1 MDVEETVRRL
11 IRDKGLIELG
21 EKVLVGV
28 SGGIDSSSLLFLLD
42 RIRKEIG
49 IDLGVAHVNHGLR
62 GEESER
68 DEAFVR
74 KLTEGLSVPCHV
86 TRADV
91 RAYSRE
97 LGVSIQHAGRELRYH
112 YFAGL
117 CDTHGYRKIAIAH
130 NRDDRVETFLLRV
143 LKGSG
148 LNGLGSIPMRR
159 GSIIRPFLDI
169 GRSDIEAYAQKLSI
183 PFVEDSSNLKEAYE
197 RNFLRMRIV
206 PLLARLNP
214 RFREKILLLI
224 SDIAAVDRLFDEEA
238 ERFLE
243 REGCLG
249 GAACASG
256 VDALRVLHP
265 EVRFRVVSRMV
276 SRLEPRFIALREH
289 VLLVEKSLFSAK
301 PNNMVFLPHGIKVK
315 RVYGDLTFTREGLLP
330 PVGETFEIRLG
341 RNVIPLLATTLD
353 VSLSDSRPDAFPADR
368 GTSYFDADLA
378 SCLTLRTFREGDRF
392 VPLGMDREVKVKD
405 YFISRKIPRER
416 RRRIP
421 ILLAGR
427 DIIWVV
433 GERMDDRYKLAE
445 DTRRILKVTI
455 EPFI

>member
-11 IRDKGLIELG
+11 IRDEGLIEPG
-21 EKVLVGV
+21 ERVLVGV
-28 SGGIDSSSLLFLLD
+28 SGGVDSSSLLFLLN
-42 RIRKEIG
+42 RIKKDMA

-74 KLTEGLSVPCHV
+74 KLAESLSVPCHV
-86 TRADV
+86 TRAEV

-97 LGVSIQHAGRELRYH
+97 QGVSIQHAGRELRYR

-117 CDTHGYRKIAIAH
+117 CNTHGYRKIATAH
-130 NRDDRVETFLLRV
+130 NRDDQVETFLLRV

-159 GSIIRPFLDI
+159 GPIIRPLLNI
-169 GRSDIEAYAQKLSI
+169 GRSDIEAYAHKLSI

-243 REGCLG
+243 REGCLEG
-249 GAACASG
+249 EACASG
-256 VDALRVLHP
+256 VEALRVLHP
-265 EVRFRVVSRMV
+265 EVRFRVISRMV

-289 VLLVEKSLFSAK
+289 VLLVERSLFSAK

-315 RVYGDLTFTREGLLP
+315 RVYGDLTFTREEPLP

-341 RNVIPLLATTLD
+341 RNVIPPLGITLD
-353 VSLSDSRPDAFPADR
+353 VFLSDSRPDAFPADR
-368 GTSYFDADLA
+368 GTSYFDGDKA
-378 SCLTLRTFREGDRF
+378 SLLTLRTFREGDRF

-405 YFISRKIPRER
+405 YFISRKIPKER

-433 GERMDDRYKLAE
+433 GERMDERYKLAAV
-445 DTRRILKVTI
+445 TRRILKVTI
-455 EPFI
+455 EPSP

>member
-11 IRDKGLIELG
+11 IRDKGLIEPG

-62 GEESER
+62 GQESER
-68 DEAFVR
+68 DEAFVK
-74 KLTEGLSVPCHV
+74 KLAESLSVPCHV
-86 TRADV
+86 TRTDV

-117 CDTHGYRKIAIAH
+117 RDTHGYQKIAIAH

-159 GSIIRPFLDI
+159 GPIIRPFLDI
-169 GRSDIEAYAQKLSI
+169 GRSDIEAYARKLSI

-243 REGCLG
+243 REACLG
-249 GAACASG
+249 GEACASG
-256 VDALRVLHP
+256 VEALRVLHP
-265 EVRFRVVSRMV
+265 EVRFRVVSRMA

-315 RVYGDLTFTREGLLP
+315 RVYGDLTFTKEGPLP
-330 PVGETFEIRLG
+330 PVGETFEIRMG

-353 VSLSDSRPDAFPADR
+353 VSFSDSRPDAFPSDR
-368 GTSYFDADLA
+368 GTSYFDGDKA

-405 YFISRKIPRER
+405 YFISRKIPRDR

-433 GERMDDRYKLAE
+433 GERMDDRYKLAA
-445 DTRRILKVTI
+445 DTRRILKVAI